1 MCDMTGGT
9 VPPQSVQPLLVVD
22 PHVLILASDE
32 SDTASRNKRGALFE
46 SFVASLLNTYGYNE
60 PTRER
65 LNVTADGIE
74 LDVEAIH
81 GLTTHRAI
89 AECKAYS
96 SPVAAN
102 MLGTFHSKL
111 ITGRYAD
118 PDLQGFFV
126 AIPRLTG
133 PGQEQANLIE
143 ANDPRFRCLTARG
156 IYESLLERGSVVPCP
171 LDIDLKSD
179 DAVVISED
187 GIYAACIELD
197 PGTRTPAQVHVW
209 GSTGNVPERTKELLQ
224 AEDYCKVAPVQD
236 ARQPWVATP
245 AAPSEPAPLIV
256 QVTGSES
263 DFEYQLPTSP
273 KFFVGRKNVVQAM
286 EKAVAEHVGVLV
298 LNAQSGWGKSSTAL
312 RLKALASDHN
322 GYALVVDSRTASS
335 RRFVTEALSRA
346 AQEAALA
353 GVLQL
358 PPDASWASLPSSL
371 RTLSDAVWNAGPLI
385 VFFDQFENVFRDE
398 GLTRE
403 FRDLALSVKETAGNL
418 MVGFAWKTDLVGWTE
433 GHPYQLR
440 DEIRSSAT
448 VLSLG
453 PFGASEVET
462 LLRRLERE
470 LGQTL
475 ARDLRT
481 RLREYSQGLPWLFK
495 KLAGHLIR
503 EVEAGATQEKLA
515 SEALN
520 VQGLF
525 DADLAELNMQEQE
538 AVRFIARH
546 APIAISEVIERVS
559 PPVVESLVNRRLV
572 VQVGERLD
580 TYWDIFRDYLNTNRV
595 PVEDSYI
602 LRQSP
607 NSVARLLREVEI
619 DNGDA
624 SVHDLADR
632 LSTSENAVFNLS
644 RELRL
649 LGATSYEPNR
659 VRLLPEI
666 WESGDREGAIR
677 TRVAQ
682 SIKRHRAFS
691 AFLGIEDRL
700 GSVSV
705 AAFAAELPS
714 AFPTIEVT
722 QNTWNTYGRVFL
734 KWFEYAG
741 LAKAQPGGSWVSSAE
756 GTSGVGKL
764 LGAPVRRRTVG
775 GFPHDPPG
783 PSIALLM
790 ELASNESLDVSQRR
804 SALRPLLDIDAV
816 REVDGRLVVQS
827 DLAQEGVLNAPELR
841 NLLARM
847 PGAAEGLALLER
859 KPDAPPAEVGTAV
872 AEALS
877 AEWAPLTVQGV
888 GKYLRA
894 WARTAGVPVARP
906 PRKAAR

>member
-1 MCDMTGGT
+1 MTDGA
-9 VPPQSVQPLLVVD
+9 VPPQSVQPLRVVD

-32 SDTASRNKRGALFE
+32 SDAASSNKRGALFE

-60 PTRER
+60 PTRES
-65 LNVTADGIE
+65 LNTTANGIE
-74 LDVEAIH
+74 LDVSAVH
-81 GLTTHRAI
+81 GLTNHRAI

-96 SPVAAN
+96 SPVPAH

-111 ITGRYAD
+111 VTGRYVDA
-118 PDLQGFFV
+118 DLQGFFV

-133 PGQEQANLIE
+133 QGQEQAKLIE
-143 ANDPRFRCLTARG
+143 ANDPRFRCLTG
-156 IYESLLERGSVVPCP
+156 KNIYESLLERRSLVPCP
-171 LDIDLKSD
+171 VDLNLKSD

-197 PGTRTPAQVHVW
+197 PGTRTPAQVYVW

-224 AEDYCKVAPVQD
+224 AEDYCKSAPVQD
-236 ARQPWVATP
+236 ARQPWAATP
-245 AAPSEPAPLIV
+245 TSPSEAAPLIV
-256 QVTGSES
+256 QVAGSES

-286 EKAVAEHVGVLV
+286 EKAVGEHAGVLV
-298 LNAQSGWGKSSTAL
+298 LNAQSGWGKSSAAL
-312 RLKALASDHN
+312 RLKALAADQA
-322 GYALVVDSRTASS
+322 GFALVVDSRTASS
-335 RRFVTEALSRA
+335 RRFVTEALSKA
-346 AQEAALA
+346 AQEAALV
-353 GVLQL
+353 GVLDL
-358 PPDASWASLPSSL
+358 PANASWASLPSSL
-371 RTLSDAVWNAGPLI
+371 RTLSEAEWKAGPLI

-398 GLTRE
+398 ALTRE
-403 FRDLALSVKETAGNL
+403 FRDLALSTRETAGNL

-448 VLSLG
+448 VLALG

-546 APIAISEVIERVS
+546 APIAISEVIERVT
-559 PPVVESLVNRRLV
+559 PPVVESLVNRRLI

-624 SVHDLADR
+624 TVHDLAER

-659 VRLLPEI
+659 VRLLPEV
-666 WESGDREGAIR
+666 WEADDREEAIR
-677 TRVAQ
+677 KRVAQ

-691 AFLGIEDRL
+691 AFLGIEERV
-700 GSVSV
+700 GSVTVS
-705 AAFAAELPS
+705 AFASELPS
-714 AFPTIEVT
+714 AFPAIEVT
-722 QNTWNTYGRVFL
+722 TNTWNTYGRVFL
-734 KWFEYAG
+734 RWFEYAG
-741 LAKAQPGGSWVSSAE
+741 LATMKSQTLWVSAAE
-756 GTSGVGKL
+756 GAHGVGKL
-764 LGAPVRRRTVG
+764 LGAPLRRRTVG
-775 GFPHDPPG
+775 GFPHAAPG
-783 PSIALLM
+783 PSIALLR
-790 ELASNESLDVSQRR
+790 ELASNTAVDVPRRR

-816 REVDGRLVVQS
+816 REEDGGRIVVQHQLVQHGELS
-827 DLAQEGVLNAPELR
+827 APVLRDLLSRVPGVS
-841 NLLARM
+841 
-847 PGAAEGLALLER
+847 PGLSLLEQ
-859 KPDAPPAEVGTAV
+859 KPDASPMEVGTTV

-877 AEWAPLTVQGV
+877 ADWAPGTVHSL

-894 WARTAGVPVARP
+894 WARFAGVAIARP
-906 PRKAAR
+906 SRAPAH